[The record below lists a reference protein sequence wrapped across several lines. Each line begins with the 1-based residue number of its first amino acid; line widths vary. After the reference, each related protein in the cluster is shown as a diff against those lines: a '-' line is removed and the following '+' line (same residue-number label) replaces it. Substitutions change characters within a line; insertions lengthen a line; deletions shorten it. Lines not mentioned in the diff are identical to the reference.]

1 LGHLCDTIAAKENSM
16 KKTGIAALGLS
27 ALLICLVAGTAWA
40 GQSAHYAI
48 NWQVLSGGGAP
59 ASAGTI
65 SLNGSLGQ
73 TAIGPSTST
82 SFNLGSGYWFEVVS
96 GEPGTHEVYL
106 PIILRNK

>member
-1 LGHLCDTIAAKENSM
+1 M
-16 KKTGIAALGLS
+16 KKTHIAALGLA
-27 ALLICLVAGTAWA
+27 ALLICLMAGTVWA

-82 SFNLGSGYWFEVVS
+82 HYALGAGYWIEK
-96 GEPGTHEVYL
+96 GAGTYEVYL
-106 PIILRNK
+106 PIIVRNHR

>member
-1 LGHLCDTIAAKENSM
+1 M
-16 KKTGIAALGLS
+16 KKTHIAALGLA

-59 ASAGTI
+59 ATSAGGV

-73 TAIGPSTST
+73 TAIGPSAST
-82 SFNLGSGYWFEVVS
+82 SFKLGAGYWLEQAA
-96 GEPGTHEVYL
+96 GPVYL
-106 PIILRNK
+106 PIIFKNRF

>member
-1 LGHLCDTIAAKENSM
+1 M
-16 KKTGIAALGLS
+16 KKTHIAALSLA

-59 ASAGTI
+59 AVSAGGV

-73 TAIGPSTST
+73 TAIGPSAST
-82 SFNLGSGYWFEVVS
+82 SFKLGAGYWLEA
-96 GEPGTHEVYL
+96 GTTPVYL
-106 PIILRNK
+106 PIVFKNFR